1 MEKDDRLRAYVDEL
15 RDSLEKENV
24 SRIDF
29 DRLKSW
35 LSDISEL
42 CRQVDHLNAEM
53 QTLREDLTGR
63 IAGTTKAVAAVER
76 SGAAMQ
82 NVLAY
87 LETLPTLGADE
98 LISHYRKASA
108 RFRDAFPGSFGPLVS
123 RGSHKGEAQDPAVF
137 K

>member
-1 MEKDDRLRAYVDEL
+1 MEKNDRVRAYVDEL
-15 RDSLEKENV
+15 RVSLEKENV
-24 SRIDF
+24 SQIDF
-29 DRLKSW
+29 DHLKSW
-35 LSDISEL
+35 LSDISGL

-53 QTLREDLTGR
+53 RTLREDLIGR
-63 IAGTTKAVAAVER
+63 IGGTAIAVAAVER

-82 NVLAY
+82 SVLAY

-123 RGSHKGEAQDPAVF
+123 RGKRKGEARDPAVF